1 MYTLLLCECFH
12 TLRLARAQF
21 IKITNPAKF
30 PRTGSSYRSCSHL
43 PSAPVFTLISRLL
56 VISETFPTS
65 LAKGNKAGVQCNV
78 CRKTQTRIC
87 VSLMHF
93 MSLAQVIPAW
103 NKRHFRCFRFR
114 PDNLQQNCCCPSWAN
129 TLANSTRTD
138 ISQQIFQTF
147 HLNRKHVFLCCSS
160 CPFYQALS

>member
-1 MYTLLLCECFH
+1 MCSFLMSKCILYSCVNVFTLSDWPELSSLK
-12 TLRLARAQF
+12 L
-21 IKITNPAKF
+21 KIRPSF

-87 VSLMHF
+87 VSLMHS
-93 MSLAQVIPAW
+93 MSLAQVIPAR
-103 NKRHFRCFRFR
+103 NKRHFRCFGFT
-114 PDNLQQNCCCPSWAN
+114 PDNLRQNCCCPS
-129 TLANSTRTD
+129 
-138 ISQQIFQTF
+138 
-147 HLNRKHVFLCCSS
+147 
-160 CPFYQALS
+160 